1 MCVNC
6 LTMEIPAD
14 EPILSVTE
22 LNREARLL
30 LEGALP
36 MVWVEGEISGF
47 LHHRSGHMYFTLK
60 DSEAQVRCAMFRG
73 DNRRLDFAPEDG
85 LQVLIQAR
93 VTVYEP
99 RGSFQLV
106 AQHMEPAG
114 EGLLRRRFEALR
126 AQLAAEGLFDEE
138 HKQPLPTLP
147 RRIGIVTSPSGAAV
161 QDILKVLGQR
171 FPAVPVL
178 VYPAQVQGE
187 RAAPDIVSALQLAE
201 AQGHCDLLIVGRG
214 GGSLEDLW
222 AFNEEPVVR
231 AIFACPIPVISA
243 VGHESDVTLADF
255 VADLRAATP
264 SAAAEKAVPD
274 ARVWLDQVDGAQQR
288 LAAAQRRQLQRRG
301 EQFAGLRG
309 RLMRVHPAAV
319 LQQHAQRLDELTFR
333 IRRAGA
339 VRLEREKLR
348 WQHAVTRL
356 LRATPLAGIRDSRHR
371 LETVDARLAAA
382 IQARIET
389 GRRRAAVLAAELQ
402 GVSPLAT
409 LERGY
414 ALVTDSDGKLI
425 RDSSQLR
432 TGDEVQTRLASG
444 SFTAEVRKTSKS

>member
-1 MCVNC
+1 
-6 LTMEIPAD
+6 MEIAAD
-14 EPILSVTE
+14 EPILSVSE

-36 MVWVEGEISGF
+36 TVWVEGEISGF

-73 DNRRLDFAPEDG
+73 DNRRLSFSPEDG
-85 LQVLIQAR
+85 QQVLIQAR
-93 VTVYEP
+93 VTIYEP

-106 AQHMEPAG
+106 AQQMEPAG
-114 EGLLRRRFEALR
+114 EGLLRRRFEELR
-126 AQLAAEGLFDEE
+126 ARLAAEGLFDDA

-147 RRIGIVTSPSGAAV
+147 RRIGVITSSSGAAV

-178 VYPAQVQGE
+178 LYPAQVQGA
-187 RAAPDIVSALQLAE
+187 RAAPDLVSALQRAAE
-201 AQGHCDLLIVGRG
+201 QGHCDLLIVGRG

-243 VGHESDVTLADF
+243 VGHESDITLADF

-264 SAAAEKAVPD
+264 SAAAEQAVPD
-274 ARVWLDQVDGAQQR
+274 ARVWLSQVDEAGQR
-288 LAAAQRRQLQRRG
+288 LAAAVRRQLQRRS
-301 EQFAGLRG
+301 EQFDGLRG

-319 LQQHAQRLDELTFR
+319 LQQHAQRLDELTMR
-333 IRRAGA
+333 IRRAGNA
-339 VRLEREKLR
+339 RLEREKLR
-348 WQHAVTRL
+348 WQYAATRL
-356 LRATPLAGIRDSRHR
+356 FRATPLDDIRDSRHR
-371 LETVDARLAAA
+371 LGSMDARLASAM
-382 IQARIET
+382 QSRIES
-389 GRRRAAVLAAELQ
+389 GRRRAAVLAAGLQ

-414 ALVTDSDGKLI
+414 ALVTDGDGKLV

-432 TGDEVQTRLASG
+432 IGDAVQTRLASG
-444 SFTAEVRKTSKS
+444 SFSAEVRKTSKS